1 MHVLGALETSQL
13 ISETHGMDTAQT
25 KANAHGMCAE
35 VLLKVAFAH
44 ASDVIWLS
52 FTVEV
57 KQNCRVGFPCFE

>member
-1 MHVLGALETSQL
+1 MHVLAALETSQL
-13 ISETHGMDTAQT
+13 ISETHGMKSAHT

-35 VLLKVAFAH
+35 VSLKVAFAH

-57 KQNCRVGFPCFE
+57 K